1 MKSTLLE
8 KSGFFPDYYLN
19 VVNQSTP
26 DELESIGKCKTDYER
41 VSYLAS
47 LPFMKASDLKLELEF
62 NGKSE
67 EIASKLK
74 ESGNAAFKAKKW
86 LDAMILYSQSLVA
99 LPLKGN
105 GLYFFGLSMKICY
118 KFCF

>member
-8 KSGFFPDYYLN
+8 KNGFFPEYYLN

-26 DELESIGKCKTDYER
+26 DELENLGKCKTDYDR
-41 VSYLAS
+41 VKYLNS
-47 LPFMKASDLKLELEF
+47 LPFMKSSDLKIELDF
-62 NGKSE
+62 NGKSL
-67 EIASKLK
+67 EIATKMK

-86 LDAMILYSQSLVA
+86 LDAMILYSQSFIA

-105 GLYFFGLSMKICY
+105 GT
-118 KFCF
+118 